1 MVVDVGLVLCGV
13 GGGPLC
19 GGCVGLVGFFWLFF
33 VFVWFL
39 GFVLLVWVLFCL
51 CFAVVLLV
59 GGCVVYVVWA
69 IGVLGGGC
77 VFSAA

>member
-1 MVVDVGLVLCGV
+1 M
-13 GGGPLC
+13 

-59 GGCVVYVVWA
+59 GGGLC
-69 IGVLGGGC
+69 GVLGGGC
-77 VFSAA
+77 VFSAAWVARAGNLSSWVPWG